1 MFDLVKACTFEKV
14 GDGDSLPVSTRMGR
28 NKCAGNNDS
37 NFL

>member
-28 NKCAGNNDS
+28 SNSAGNNDS